1 MTVGREGA
9 FPLPLGTMAEM
20 IERLEPGLL
29 NEIAGV
35 VRLSAQHAAAL
46 RAHLRIIGSIR
57 AAGFRDGTFLDDV
70 YDGTYPN
77 QGVLLAPPPPMPAP
91 PSVPLRAPPAGVTA
105 EVASPRSDTTDESSS
120 MASTQRSGEVAHVT
134 SAARAK
140 SKTKTKPKTK
150 VTAKG
155 FSQSEWS
162 EESLAEIQSNPVHL
176 AAQAEELNRLSNSPR
191 SRQARATA
199 REESKAAAAE
209 GLCPSG
215 ADGAVDTAAQ
225 AKELKRLAKNFRA
238 RQARAAQRQAKSE
251 GVAAGAPTSS
261 PSPKVTASTKRKRQ
275 CRQCRCWVAA
285 DGDGSTCSCWD
296 PVPDSDPPATR
307 SRRK

>member
-1 MTVGREGA
+1 
-9 FPLPLGTMAEM
+9 MAEM

-35 VRLSAQHAAAL
+35 VRLSPQHAAAL

-57 AAGFRDGTFLDDV
+57 AAGFREGTFLDDV

-77 QGVLLAPPPPMPAP
+77 QGVLAPPPPMPAP
-91 PSVPLRAPPAGVTA
+91 PPVPLRAPPVGVTA
-105 EVASPRSDTTDESSS
+105 EVASPRSDTTDETSSL
-120 MASTQRSGEVAHVT
+120 ASTQRSGEVAHAT

-140 SKTKTKPKTK
+140 TKTKAKPKTK
-150 VTAKG
+150 VTAEG
-155 FSQSEWS
+155 LSQSEWS

-176 AAQAEELNRLSNSPR
+176 AAQADELRRLSNSPR
-191 SRQARATA
+191 SRQARAAA

-215 ADGAVDTAAQ
+215 PDGAVDTAAQ
-225 AKELKRLAKNFRA
+225 VKELKRLAKNFRA

-251 GVAAGAPTSS
+251 GVAAGAATSS

-275 CRQCRCWVAA
+275 CRQCRCWVDA

-296 PVPDSDPPATR
+296 PAPDSDPPAPR
-307 SRRK
+307 RRRK

>member
-1 MTVGREGA
+1 
-9 FPLPLGTMAEM
+9 MAEM

-35 VRLSAQHAAAL
+35 VQLSAQHAAAV
-46 RAHLRIIGSIR
+46 RAHLRIIGSVR
-57 AAGFRDGTFLDDV
+57 AAGFRTGTFLDDV

-77 QGVLLAPPPPMPAP
+77 QGVLAPPPPMPAP

-105 EVASPRSDTTDESSS
+105 EVASPRSDTTDETSSL
-120 MASTQRSGEVAHVT
+120 ASTQRSGEVAHAT

-140 SKTKTKPKTK
+140 TKTKTKPKTQ
-150 VTAKG
+150 VTAKDL
-155 FSQSEWS
+155 SQSEWS

-176 AAQAEELNRLSNSPR
+176 AAQADELRRLSNSPR
-191 SRQARATA
+191 SRQARAAA

-215 ADGAVDTAAQ
+215 PDGAVDTAAQ

-238 RQARAAQRQAKSE
+238 RQARAAQKQAKSE
-251 GVAAGAPTSS
+251 GVAAGAATSS

-275 CRQCRCWVAA
+275 CRQCRCWVDA

-296 PVPDSDPPATR
+296 PLPDSDPPANR

>member
-1 MTVGREGA
+1 
-9 FPLPLGTMAEM
+9 MAEM

-29 NEIAGV
+29 DEIARV
-35 VRLSAQHAAAL
+35 VQLSAQHAAAL

-57 AAGFRDGTFLDDV
+57 SAGFRDGSFLDDV

-77 QGVLLAPPPPMPAP
+77 QAALAPPPPMPAP
-91 PSVPLRAPPAGVTA
+91 PPVPLRAPPAGVTA

-176 AAQAEELNRLSNSPR
+176 AAQADELKRLSNSPR
-191 SRQARATA
+191 SRQARAAA

-225 AKELKRLAKNFRA
+225 AKELKRLSKNFRA

-251 GVAAGAPTSS
+251 GVAAGAATSS

-275 CRQCRCWVAA
+275 CRQCRCWVDA

-296 PVPDSDPPATR
+296 PLPDSDPPATR

>member
-1 MTVGREGA
+1 
-9 FPLPLGTMAEM
+9 M

-35 VRLSAQHAAAL
+35 VQLSAQHAAAV
-46 RAHLRIIGSIR
+46 RAHLRIIGSVR
-57 AAGFRDGTFLDDV
+57 AAGFRTGTFLDDV

-77 QGVLLAPPPPMPAP
+77 QAALAPPPPMPAP

-105 EVASPRSDTTDESSS
+105 EVASPRSDTTDETSSL
-120 MASTQRSGEVAHVT
+120 ASTQRSGEVAHAT

-140 SKTKTKPKTK
+140 TKTKTKPKTQ
-150 VTAKG
+150 VTAKDL
-155 FSQSEWS
+155 SQSEWS

-176 AAQAEELNRLSNSPR
+176 AAQADELRRLSNSPR
-191 SRQARATA
+191 SRQARAAA

-215 ADGAVDTAAQ
+215 PDGAVDTAAQ

-238 RQARAAQRQAKSE
+238 RQARAAQKQAKSE
-251 GVAAGAPTSS
+251 GVAAGAATSS

-275 CRQCRCWVAA
+275 CRQCRCWVDA

-296 PVPDSDPPATR
+296 PLPDSDPPATR